1 MRAATLWLLSFP
13 RFAPWLQSRG
23 QRFENIGVWIS
34 INQIL
39 RRLPPRPAG
48 SQVRPNG
55 FKTFWNLENQG
66 CRMWQIV
73 CEHASAWCCWDVT
86 NCVSTCNSYEEHV
99 CLWGSLHMR
108 VVEWTTGERQ
118 LTPVHIWNVC
128 TDVHC
133 SVEGETRCEL
143 HPCLNALY
151 PHKTEVRR
159 WCVVYW
165 YLIQ

>member
-1 MRAATLWLLSFP
+1 
-13 RFAPWLQSRG
+13 
-23 QRFENIGVWIS
+23 
-34 INQIL
+34 
-39 RRLPPRPAG
+39 
-48 SQVRPNG
+48 
-55 FKTFWNLENQG
+55 
-66 CRMWQIV
+66 
-73 CEHASAWCCWDVT
+73 
-86 NCVSTCNSYEEHV
+86 
-99 CLWGSLHMR
+99 MR

-159 WCVVYW
+159 GMWLRDTDEVAERVFAREDTEAGTFCW
-165 YLIQ
+165 TSAS